1 MQNLTKIILLTN
13 NQIII
18 SEIEEVTT
26 ELGEPDCKLI
36 NPYLID
42 QINMEM
48 TPWMQ
53 NYSSPGVVNFM
64 IHSDKILTLFDPR
77 ATLLEKY
84 EELTK

>member
-1 MQNLTKIILLTN
+1 LIND
-13 NQIII
+13 QIII
-18 SEIEEVTT
+18 SGIDEVTT

-42 QINMEM
+42 KFSMEM
-48 TPWMQ
+48 SPWMQ
-53 NYSSPGVVNFM
+53 DYSSPGMTNFM
-64 IHSDKILTLFDPR
+64 IHSDKILTLFNPR